1 MAHILVIDD
10 DPFYLRTIARILRA
24 LGHTSQGAGNGQ
36 EALDMLQDQIFYLVI
51 SDTNMPFL
59 DGPAFVREFR
69 RTNKVTPIVMNSG
82 AGLQDE
88 VRELLQS
95 GDIQD
100 FVDKG
105 IPLAKWREVLL
116 RLIPPTTP

>member
-10 DPFYLRTIARILRA
+10 DPFYIRAIGRILRT

-36 EALDMLQDQIFYLVI
+36 EALELLKHQDFDLII

-69 RTNKVTPIVMNSG
+69 LTNNVTPIVMNSG

-88 VRELLQS
+88 VRELIKAGKVQY
-95 GDIQD
+95 
-100 FVDKG
+100 FVIKG
-105 IPLAKWREVLL
+105 IPIVDWKEILL
-116 RLIPPTTP
+116 QLIPQSTP